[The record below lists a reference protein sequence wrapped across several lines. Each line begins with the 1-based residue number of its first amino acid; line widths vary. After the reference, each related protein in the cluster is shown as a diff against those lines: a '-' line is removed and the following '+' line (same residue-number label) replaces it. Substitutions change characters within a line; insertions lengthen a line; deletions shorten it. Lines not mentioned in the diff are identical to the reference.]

1 MTTDTGERL
10 VVRDLH
16 VHYGKICALKDVSLD
31 LPVGSSTAVVGRNG
45 AGKTT
50 LLKAIAGLLPG
61 VSGTVSWCGRP
72 LASSERRGLI
82 GYLPQRGEIDWDFPI
97 TVRGMVEMGLYPLI
111 GNWGR
116 FRSGHRDLAAQ
127 ALARM
132 GLESVAS
139 RRIGELS
146 GGQQQRA
153 FLARAT
159 AGGARILLLDE
170 PFAGLDREA
179 TEKLG
184 RIFRDLTSGG
194 TLILASH
201 HDLNSVGTLFDRI
214 LLLRT
219 RPLAFGPPAEVLT
232 DEAIRET
239 FA

>member
-1 MTTDTGERL
+1 MTADDGKHL

-16 VHYGKICALKDVSLD
+16 VDYGRIRALEDVSLD
-31 LPVGSSTAVVGRNG
+31 LPAGSATAVVGRNG

-50 LLKAIAGLLPG
+50 LLKAIAGLLPEAD
-61 VSGTVSWCGRP
+61 GTISWGGRP
-72 LASSERRGLI
+72 LASSERRALV

-97 TVRGMVEMGLYPLI
+97 TVRGLVEMGLYPLI

-116 FRSGHRDLAAQ
+116 LRAAHRERAAQ

-132 GLESVAS
+132 GLASLAS

-153 FLARAT
+153 FLARAI

-179 TEKLG
+179 GEKLG
-184 RIFRDLTSGG
+184 RIFRDLTAAGA
-194 TLILASH
+194 LILASH
-201 HDLNSVGTLFDRI
+201 HDLNSVGTLFDRT
-214 LLLRT
+214 LLLRS
-219 RPLAFGPPAEVLT
+219 RPLAFGPTAEVLT